1 MEQLVNEKKK
11 EGIDIIPLGIGDPDL
26 TTPDMI
32 IKELIKQVKIPE
44 NQNYPSSKGE
54 QDFREAVQKWYDVRF
69 NLNFDADDEVTNLI
83 GGKEGVANIARVF
96 INPGDIVLC
105 PNPGYPVYEN
115 GATKLCDGR
124 IHTIPLLRE
133 NDFLP
138 DFEIIESDIL
148 KKAKLMYLN
157 YPNNPTGAIATK
169 KFLKEAVD
177 NAEDYNFIIVY
188 DNPYSE
194 FTYEDYIAPSL
205 LQIDQNHIEINSS
218 SKMFCMTG
226 FRCGWAVGDK
236 DIISGLRKVKSHTDS
251 GCPVFI
257 QKAVIKGLN
266 EYTSG
271 EKPNIVRDNVKIYE
285 KRRDVLVNGLN
296 DMGWDTDKPKATFYV
311 WTHIPEGETNSMEFI
326 KKLINEGV
334 VLTPGT
340 GFGTYGEGYVRF
352 ALTQPVDKINEALER
367 IERTLN

>member
-1 MEQLVNEKKK
+1 
-11 EGIDIIPLGIGDPDL
+11 
-26 TTPDMI
+26 MI
-32 IKELIKQVKIPE
+32 INELINQVKIPE

-54 QDFREAVQKWYDVRF
+54 QDFREAVKKWYDVRF
-69 NLNFDADDEVTNLI
+69 NLKFDANDEVTNLI

-115 GATKLCDGR
+115 GATKLCDGK

-138 DFEIIESDIL
+138 DFEVIESKIL

-169 KFLKEAVD
+169 KFLNEAAD

-236 DIISGLRKVKSHTDS
+236 DIISGLRKVKSHIDS

-266 EYTSG
+266 EYKSG

-296 DMGWDTDKPKATFYV
+296 DIGWPTDKPKATFFV
-311 WTHIPEGETNSMEFI
+311 WTHIPEGETSSMEFI